1 MITTKQRSFLRGLS
15 NQIVPIFQ
23 VGKEGIEENFL
34 KQVDQALEKREL
46 IKIKTLNNSGITARE
61 ASDIL
66 CEELGCEGIQAIG
79 GKLVIYRKS
88 KKNPMID
95 LENLKVG
102 TTEKVKESKKEIAIR
117 KSETRK
123 EERKKVYKSKLASK
137 KGSYSRTR

>member
-1 MITTKQRSFLRGLS
+1 MITTKQRSFLRSLS
-15 NQIVPIFQ
+15 NQLVPIFQ

-79 GKLVIYRKS
+79 GKLVIYRRS
-88 KKNPMID
+88 KKNPVID
-95 LENLKVG
+95 LENLRVG
-102 TTEKVKESKKEIAIR
+102 TGDKPKESKKEIAIR
-117 KSETRK
+117 KSELRK
-123 EERKKVYKSKLASK
+123 DRRSGYKGKQGSRNKV
-137 KGSYSRTR
+137 R